1 MILFMLTTFMV
12 SCNSQ
17 TKEKKIELKGSIK
30 KNEDKLYVEYLP
42 LMEKLLKTNGY
53 KFLVHQDFK
62 NKIDEYFGIDIDQ
75 AKFNDVFLEQGL
87 GFTAMSNEGFI
98 DTYQVDRGIIDGAG
112 DAFFDI
118 LKEEMNNNY
127 NVDFVN
133 YNKVLFNDDLTA
145 ISKIN
150 KDVDK
155 TEDIVVYLNYEKN
168 NLLYSSFI
176 KNLKKIDDY
185 NDGFKWHLLW
195 YNNRSKSE
203 IIRKKIISDITSKKP
218 EFIFDLAYFLHNE
231 LVKAK
236 GKVELKLLEK
246 TLAYLIEI
254 ELKYYDDKD
263 LNDNKGYS
271 LLNNFYVQNP
281 SLLNKFKNNDYYE
294 YVLVNKYTQKYLS
307 LSLAEE
313 SSIFGKIVDKDGFT
327 NLRKEKNSLS
337 EILQKII
344 SGSQVEVLDNSGDWW
359 LVQTK
364 EGKKG
369 YVFKTKIMVK

>member
-1 MILFMLTTFMV
+1 MV